1 MPGGRMLDLMR
12 RRTTAVLAA
21 STLLGA
27 GAVVAAASTAARLKG
42 LDAPAGFAGA
52 RLIVH
57 GTAAGRITLTRSL
70 DSLLPGTYAI
80 TSRSSR
86 AVIGPV
92 IEDAPRRSPDTV
104 VRRLERVDEGELA
117 PGDTVRLTPQ
127 LHRGDPHSALGIGYT
142 DVLIPGERG
151 ELPAWCVPGP
161 RDTWVIALH
170 GLGSTRELPLNVLPV
185 LHRMQ
190 FPVLLPDYPAEGL
203 GAAEWPEADAAVR
216 YAVSY
221 GARRVILYGWSVGGA
236 MAVHAATRSPLRE
249 RVAGLV
255 LDSPVLDPA
264 ATVRALAAR
273 RGVPWPLHSLAVRAA
288 RDGLRPGSGGP
299 PAARLARPDGSPVP
313 VLIFHGPDD
322 GIAPFGASREL
333 AEQHPETVTLHS
345 VAGAEHAAVWN
356 ADPAGYE
363 EQLGRFLMPLM

>member
-1 MPGGRMLDLMR
+1 MR
-12 RRTTAVLAA
+12 RRTTAALAA

-27 GAVVAAASTAARLKG
+27 GAAVAAATNAVRFRT

-57 GTAAGRITLTRSL
+57 GTTEGRITLTRSL
-70 DSLLPGTYAI
+70 DSLLPGTYAV
-80 TSRSSR
+80 TSRSAR

-104 VRRLERVDEGELA
+104 VRRLERVDQGELT
-117 PGDTVRLTPQ
+117 PGSTVRLTPQ
-127 LHRGDPHSALGIGYT
+127 LHRGDPHEALGIGYT
-142 DVLIPGERG
+142 DVRIPGERG
-151 ELPAWCVPGP
+151 ELPAWFVPAP

-170 GLGSTRELPLNVLPV
+170 GLGSTREHPLNVLPL
-185 LHRMQ
+185 LHRLQ

-203 GAAEWPEADAAVR
+203 GAAEWPDADAAVR

-221 GARRVILYGWSVGGA
+221 GARRVVCYGWSVGGA
-236 MAVHAATRSPLRE
+236 MAMHAAARSPLRE
-249 RVAGLV
+249 RIAGLV

-288 RDGLRPGSGGP
+288 RDGLRPGAGGP
-299 PAARLARPDGSPVP
+299 PAANLTRPGGSPVP
-313 VLIFHGPDD
+313 VLVFHGPDD
-322 GIAPFGASREL
+322 GIAPWDASREL
-333 AEQHPETVTLHS
+333 AGRHPETTTLHT
-345 VAGAEHAAVWN
+345 VAGAGHAAMWN
-356 ADPAGYE
+356 ADPEGYE
-363 EQLGRFLMPLM
+363 EQLRRFLMPLM